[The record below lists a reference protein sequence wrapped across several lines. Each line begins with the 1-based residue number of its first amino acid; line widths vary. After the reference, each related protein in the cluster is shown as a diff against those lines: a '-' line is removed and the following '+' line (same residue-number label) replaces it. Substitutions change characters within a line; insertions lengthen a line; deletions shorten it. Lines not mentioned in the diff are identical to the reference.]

1 MKSKRTEITNISF
14 SRIVRLSFLLL
25 FALAL
30 TINAPFVERVSGQSK
45 FNASDKDQLEQQMK
59 RVKILVNRKNLEKK
73 GISAQFNKLDKEL
86 NQTRRQLN
94 NKTSEL
100 RSIEQRQAQ
109 LDRQLAETTA
119 KYGSYRQQHKSRLV
133 TYYKNG
139 HVGYLEV
146 LFNSSS
152 FSDFISRVYYL
163 KLLTQHD
170 LEVMGNLQQTQR
182 QIQSISSEMEEKK
195 IQAQHAR
202 DMLQMQRAQV
212 ATMVDMKKK
221 ALDEV
226 SRDIKLLEREYRE
239 LEEENRRI
247 ERELQAA
254 RGTGPQHKFT
264 GAFGSPVCGRSF
276 EVSSSYGPRRAPIR
290 GASTYHRGIDVRASY
305 GADICASADGTVIQS
320 SYRKGYGNTVIIKHG
335 SDYSTVY
342 AHALRNLV
350 IEGQQVKK
358 GQVIQ
363 KADSTGIST
372 GNHLHFEIRLNGVA
386 VDPMGYL
393 R

>member
-1 MKSKRTEITNISF
+1 MTRNRTITLNVRS
-14 SRIVRLSFLLL
+14 SRIIRMFLL
-25 FALAL
+25 FVFTMTL
-30 TINAPFVERVSGQSK
+30 TINPPFVEQVSGQSK
-45 FNASDKDQLEQQMK
+45 FKASDKDQLEQQMK
-59 RVKILVNRKNLEKK
+59 KVKSLVNKKNLEKK
-73 GISAQFNKLDKEL
+73 GISAQFIKLDREL
-86 NQTRRQLN
+86 NQTRKHLN
-94 NKTSEL
+94 RKTSEL
-100 RSIEQRQAQ
+100 RTIEQRQAQ
-109 LDRQLAETTA
+109 LDRQLSETTA
-119 KYGSYRQQHKSRLV
+119 KYNSYRHQHKSRLV

-170 LEVMGNLQQTQR
+170 LEVMGSLQQTQR

-195 IQAQHAR
+195 IEAEHAR

-212 ATMVDMKKK
+212 ATMVDMKRK
-221 ALDEV
+221 ALNEV
-226 SRDIKLLEREYRE
+226 SRDISLLEREYRE

-254 RGTGPQHKFT
+254 RGTGPQQKFT

-276 EVSSSYGPRRAPIR
+276 VVTSNYGPRRSPVR
-290 GASTYHRGIDVRASY
+290 GASTYHRGIDVRAAY

-342 AHALRNLV
+342 AHALRNVV

-386 VDPMGYL
+386 VDPMGYF
-393 R
+393 